1 MEDTNPRPALAWRV
15 GITGARSLDPAHL
28 PRLTTQLHDVL
39 LTIQASVSQLAAE
52 PHVAGAYQQGPP
64 ALHCLSPLA
73 RGADRLAARE
83 ALALGWHL
91 HVPMP
96 FPRADYVQDFPS
108 PEDRDEFETL
118 LAQAESSLAL
128 DGARADDADR
138 AYEAVGRHVVRHAD
152 LLIAIWDGRPAAGR
166 GGTSEI
172 VRYAAQTGVPIC
184 WLHATEDRAPAW
196 LAGPQD
202 LRDPPAPPPDATA
215 QLTAHL
221 AATIRPPQAAHR
233 HRHGALGWLARLGQ
247 SRHVAPERE
256 FFAGHNLAPGWPWR
270 AYTALIRLA
279 SGTTPPHTPAHEPAG
294 GVARYWFERFAP
306 VDARAG
312 DHAARYRSTYVWVFA
327 LATMSLVFGALAL
340 LCTPLPTATTEA
352 PLALRILALIFAVA
366 ELAALCLIVVLLL
379 AGMRGDWHE
388 HSIEY
393 RLLAELFRKQQM
405 LAPLGWTLPFVA
417 VRSIA
422 AADRAAWVAWLFA
435 ATQRAAP
442 LPTGDLAHAEGGETR
457 TATLQEL
464 IAEQKTYHEARGR
477 MARRA
482 GHTLAHLGEALFG
495 AVFACVVL
503 KLVFADV
510 VSLPA
515 WAALCAFLATILPG
529 LSAAFVGIRSYA
541 ELELLAEQSHHM
553 ALELEQA
560 LHRIAR
566 LNPARTLVSQD
577 IGAEAALV
585 ATLML
590 QDLDGWSR
598 LFRVKAMEPG

>member
-1 MEDTNPRPALAWRV
+1 VEDHTSRPALAWRV

-28 PRLTTQLHDVL
+28 PRLTAQLHDIL
-39 LTIQASVSQLAAE
+39 LTVQALIRQLGLE
-52 PHVAGAYQQGPP
+52 PHVAAAYQQGAP

-96 FPRADYVQDFPS
+96 FPQNEYVKDFPIQ
-108 PEDRDEFETL
+108 EDRDEFESL
-118 LAQAESSLAL
+118 LARAETTLAL
-128 DGARADDADR
+128 DGTSGDDAER
-138 AYEAVGRHVVRHAD
+138 GYEAVGRHVVRHSD

-166 GGTSEI
+166 GGTSDI
-172 VRYAAQTGVPIC
+172 VRYAAQTGVPIW
-184 WLHATEDRAPAW
+184 WLHATEDRPPAW
-196 LAGPQD
+196 IGGIGD
-202 LRDPPAPPPDATA
+202 LRDPVPSPAPSLA
-215 QLTAHL
+215 QLTACL
-221 AATIRPPQAAHR
+221 EAAIRPPAAAHR

-247 SRHVAPERE
+247 PRHVSPEKE
-256 FFAGHNLAPGWPWR
+256 FFAGHRPARAWPWR
-270 AYTALIRLA
+270 AYTTLIRLT
-279 SGTTPPHTPAHEPAG
+279 SGTTPPHAATHPPANG
-294 GVARYWFERFAP
+294 LARYWFDRFAP
-306 VDARAG
+306 VDARAN
-312 DHAARYRSTYVWVFA
+312 DHAVRYRSTYVWVFV
-327 LATMSLVFGALAL
+327 LATLALVFGALAL
-340 LCTPLPTATTEA
+340 LCTPLHDGGSEGPILLRV
-352 PLALRILALIFAVA
+352 LALLFALM
-366 ELAALCLIVVLLL
+366 ELAALSLIVVLLL
-379 AGMRGDWHE
+379 DGMRGDWHE

-393 RLLAELFRKQQM
+393 RLLAELYRKQQT
-405 LAPLGWTLPFVA
+405 LAPLGWTLPIVA

-422 AADRAAWVAWLFA
+422 ASDRAAWVAWLFA

-442 LPTGDLAHAEGGETR
+442 MPSGDLAHADEKR
-457 TATLQEL
+457 TAALQEL

-503 KLVFADV
+503 KLLFADIID
-510 VSLPA
+510 LPG

-553 ALELEQA
+553 ALELDQA

-566 LNPARTLVSQD
+566 LNPTRTLVSQD